1 MIQVKVEKK
10 SDDITAFHMEGH
22 SGYADHGSDIVCSA
36 VSALAINCV
45 NSIEQLTENVF
56 SVEQDEERGMLDFRL
71 QGTSSQEAQILL
83 QSMVIGLSGISETY
97 GEQYVTVE
105 IVRRKSEK

>member
-1 MIQVKVEKK
+1 MIQVEVEKQNEN
-10 SDDITAFHMEGH
+10 ITAFHMEGH
-22 SGYADHGSDIVCSA
+22 SGYADYGSDIVCSA

-45 NSIEQLTENVF
+45 NSIEQLTEDVF
-56 SVEQDEERGMLDFRL
+56 SVEQEEEQGMLDFRL
-71 QGTSSQEAQILL
+71 QGTSSRETQILL
-83 QSMVIGLSGISETY
+83 QSLVLGLSGISETY